1 MKIAVLSDIHGNLP
15 ALEAVVA
22 HIEKWRPDRVF
33 VAGDIINRG
42 PRSLE
47 CLRLVLE
54 KQKQQGWYIIRGN
67 HEDYVLK
74 QATSHHRKDPPQ
86 HDLDQFVLF
95 TYRQVQSQLPLLA
108 SLPEIHSESTLD
120 SGEIRMVHASMRH
133 NREGIYPETSAS
145 ALRQMI
151 APAPDVFITGHTHRA
166 LTRNLEGT
174 LVVNAGSV
182 GLPFDGDQ
190 RTGYAQLI
198 WGGDRWQANLIRLD
212 YDLKQAERD
221 LYETGFM
228 EEAGPLAR
236 LVLMELQSAL
246 SQLYQWYSR
255 YYQTVLEGKLTVS
268 EATDL
273 FLTQPIT
280 DPYW

>member
-47 CLRLVLE
+47 CLQLVLE
-54 KQKQQGWYIIRGN
+54 KQEQQGWHIIRGN

-74 QATSHHRKDPPQ
+74 QARLEHRKDSPQ
-86 HDLDQFVLF
+86 HDLDQFVLY

-108 SLPEIHSESTLD
+108 RLPEIHSESALD
-120 SGEIRMVHASMRH
+120 YGEIRMVHASMRH

-145 ALRQMI
+145 ELRQMI

-166 LTRNLEGT
+166 LTRYLDGT
-174 LVVNAGSV
+174 LVVNVGSV

-190 RTGYAQLI
+190 RTGYAQLV
-198 WGGDRWQANLIRLD
+198 WGSDHWQADLIRLD
-212 YDLKQAERD
+212 YDIKRAERD
-221 LYETGFM
+221 FYQTGFL

-236 LVLMELQSAL
+236 LILVELQRAL

-255 YYQTVLEGKLTVS
+255 YYPTVLEGKLTVS

-273 FLTQPIT
+273 FLSQQIT
-280 DPYW
+280 APYW